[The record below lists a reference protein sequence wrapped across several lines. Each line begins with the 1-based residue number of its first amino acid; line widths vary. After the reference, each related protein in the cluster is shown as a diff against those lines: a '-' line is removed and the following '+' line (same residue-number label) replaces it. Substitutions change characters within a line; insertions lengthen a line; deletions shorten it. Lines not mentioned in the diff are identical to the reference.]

1 MRDLAL
7 GISIGVS
14 PRESIQAWVELV
26 EKIDAAGCKK
36 IWVADSQLAMKDA
49 FAAMTLA
56 ATRTRSILIGPGVT
70 NPLTRHVTVLANM
83 IAALDELS
91 NHRAVIGLG
100 SGDSSIFPL
109 GWKPAP
115 RAQIEECAGHLRALL
130 SGQEVDFG
138 AGPVSMRTSNPC
150 PPIFI
155 AASQPKMLELA
166 GRIGDGVIIM
176 GPSNPDVVK
185 MQLQHVA
192 RGAMLSDRTVVD
204 LEIDLWVTLSA
215 TDDEAQALNDVR
227 SWASAQARWLHR
239 WEELPP
245 SLEPFRDEIK
255 AAAESYDFGDHL
267 SLHAEHASQ
276 ISDELTRQLA
286 IVGTPAECA
295 RRVVELANG
304 PVSQV
309 SVPLLSGGRLNRLTC
324 LTEEIWPG
332 VRSEL
337 GLAPA

>member
-1 MRDLAL
+1 
-7 GISIGVS
+7 
-14 PRESIQAWVELV
+14 VELV
-26 EKIDAAGCKK
+26 EKIEAAGCRN

-49 FAAMTLA
+49 FTAMTLA
-56 ATRTRSILIGPGVT
+56 ATRTKSIHIGPGVT
-70 NPLTRHVTVLANM
+70 NPLTRHVTVMANM

-91 NHRAVIGLG
+91 NDRAIIGLG

-109 GWKPAP
+109 GWKPAT
-115 RAQIEECAGHLRALL
+115 RATIEEYVGQLRALL
-130 SGQEVDFG
+130 SGGEVDFG
-138 AGPVSMRTSNPC
+138 GGPVSMATSRPC
-150 PPIFI
+150 PSIFI
-155 AASQPKMLELA
+155 AASQPKMLQLA
-166 GRIGDGVIIM
+166 GRIGDGVIVM

-185 MQLQHVA
+185 MQLNHIA
-192 RGAMLSDRTVVD
+192 RGAALSNRTFAD

-215 TDDEAQALNDVR
+215 TDNEAQALNDVR

-255 AAAESYDFGDHL
+255 AASESYDFGDHL

-286 IVGTPAECA
+286 IVGTSADCA
-295 RRVVELANG
+295 RRVVELADG

-309 SVPLLSGGRLNRLTC
+309 SVPVLSGGRLNRLAC
-324 LTEEIWPG
+324 LTQEIWPG

-337 GLAPA
+337 GLTPA